1 MSANSFVTRYGDK
14 IDFVDGYYDLFSDL
28 IAQYKDVIQIYDDFS
43 EYLRQQGQD
52 RENGKTPPI
61 QGAGYLARHA
71 RTAKM
76 LEMLEK
82 YRVLRRFDSVL
93 DIGTGYGIMPRLMK
107 AYGLVDKAFGLDLAD
122 RTYFI
127 SSREILENESA
138 LSWTKRVDGLKTE
151 LNRLRLLEFEAI
163 DWAGRASYPEFGFAM
178 NASNFFPRVT
188 TDRIDLDGLA
198 ISDIYKYE
206 RQHDLITSFCS
217 LCCFESEDLMRK
229 VANLLT
235 DGGIF
240 LVYVN
245 LWWYPINST
254 TLVGHF
260 PYSHCRLDRDDWTRY
275 CREFHPEH
283 FAEMN
288 RLYEVI
294 DARHP
299 TVSNYI
305 ETASKNGLTLL
316 GYERCIHNQAHDP
329 RSRLSPNHLERCF
342 GTSYLGEVL
351 SNVRRFRPDVSI
363 EDLQT
368 SHVFLVFE
376 KRGKPS
382 GLHIDSEFKRKSREP
397 LDVYGSYTS
406 MKRVAPGRRR
416 SGVLD
421 VSGIVDATI
430 SLASRKLPRSAKKA
444 IKRVVPARFLRR

>member
-1 MSANSFVTRYGDK
+1 MKEKDFVTRYGDK
-14 IDFVDGYYDLFSDL
+14 IECIEGYYDLFSDL

-43 EYLRQQGQD
+43 QYLKERGQD
-52 RENGKTPPI
+52 REKGKTPPI
-61 QGAGYLARHA
+61 QGAAYLARHA

-82 YRVLRRFDSVL
+82 YRVSRRFDSVL

-122 RTYFI
+122 RTYFM

-138 LSWTKRVDGLKTE
+138 LAWTRRVDGLKTE
-151 LNRLRLLEFEAI
+151 LNRLSPYPFERI

-178 NASNFFPRVT
+178 NASNFFPRVA

-198 ISDIYKYE
+198 ISDIYEYE
-206 RQHDLITSFCS
+206 RRHDLITSFCS
-217 LCCFESEDLMRK
+217 LCCFDSEKLMRK
-229 VANLLT
+229 VSSLLA

-240 LVYVN
+240 FVYVN

-260 PYSHCRLDRDDWTRY
+260 PYSHCRLDREDWTRY

-283 FAEMN
+283 FTEMN
-288 RLYEVI
+288 RLYDVI
-294 DARHP
+294 DAKHP
-299 TVSNYI
+299 TVSNYV
-305 ETASKNGLTLL
+305 ETASRNGLTLL
-316 GYERCIHNQAHDP
+316 GYDRCIHNQAHDP

-342 GTSYLGEVL
+342 GSSYLGEVL

-376 KRGKPS
+376 KRGKGT
-382 GLHIDSEFKRKSREP
+382 GLHIDSEFARKSKEP
-397 LDVYGSYTS
+397 LDLYGSYTS
-406 MKRVAPGRRR
+406 MKRVAPRRRR
-416 SGVLD
+416 SGGLSA
-421 VSGIVDATI
+421 SGILDSAVR
-430 SLASRKLPRSAKKA
+430 LAARKLPRSAKDA
-444 IKRVVPARFLRR
+444 IKRIVPARFLPR

>member
-1 MSANSFVTRYGDK
+1 MKEDFFVTRYGDK
-14 IDFVDGYYDLFSDL
+14 IECIDGYYDLFSDL

-52 RENGKTPPI
+52 KQDGRTPPI
-61 QGAGYLARHA
+61 QGAAYLARHA

-82 YRVLRRFDSVL
+82 YGVSRRFDSVL

-107 AYGLVDKAFGLDLAD
+107 AYGMVVKAFGLDLAD
-122 RTYFI
+122 RTHFI

-138 LSWTKRVDGLKTE
+138 LSWTKRIDQLKKQLNGLHM
-151 LNRLRLLEFEAI
+151 FESEPI
-163 DWAGRASYPEFGFAM
+163 DWARRASHPEFGFLM

-198 ISDIYKYE
+198 ISDIYKYD
-206 RQHDLITSFCS
+206 QKHDLITSFCS
-217 LCCFESEDLMRK
+217 LCCFSAEDLMRK
-229 VANLLT
+229 VADLLT
-235 DGGIF
+235 DRGVF
-240 LVYVN
+240 FVYVN

-260 PYSHCRLDRDDWTRY
+260 PYSHCRLDKDDWVRY
-275 CREFHPEH
+275 CQEFHPEH
-283 FAEMN
+283 FSEMC

-294 DARHP
+294 DSTHP

-316 GYERCIHNQAHDP
+316 GYERCIQNQDHDP
-329 RSRLSPNHLERCF
+329 RSRLSPNYLERCF
-342 GTSYLGEVL
+342 GTSYLGEVV
-351 SNVRRFRPDVSI
+351 SNIRRFRPDVCI

-376 KRGKPS
+376 KRGKPT
-382 GLHIDSEFKRKSREP
+382 GLHINSEFIRKSREP
-397 LDVYGSYTS
+397 LDLYGSYTS
-406 MKRVAPGRRR
+406 MKRVARRGR
-416 SGVLD
+416 SSNLL
-421 VSGIVDATI
+421 DATI
-430 SLASRKLPRSAKKA
+430 SLASRKLPPSVKKR
-444 IKRVVPARFLRR
+444 IKQILPTRLMQR